1 LRDLEEGFEKATSA
15 DEMARFNR
23 LFHECIF
30 ASSRNRY
37 LDSALQELQDAIAL
51 LGRTTFTVEARP
63 VAAFR
68 EHRDLIEA
76 IGAQDAD
83 KADALA
89 RAHIRESLRARLRI
103 MQQG

>member
-1 LRDLEEGFEKATSA
+1 
-15 DEMARFNR
+15 M
-23 LFHECIF
+23 
-30 ASSRNRY
+30 
-37 LDSALQELQDAIAL
+37 QELQDAIAL

-68 EHRDLIEA
+68 EHRELIEA